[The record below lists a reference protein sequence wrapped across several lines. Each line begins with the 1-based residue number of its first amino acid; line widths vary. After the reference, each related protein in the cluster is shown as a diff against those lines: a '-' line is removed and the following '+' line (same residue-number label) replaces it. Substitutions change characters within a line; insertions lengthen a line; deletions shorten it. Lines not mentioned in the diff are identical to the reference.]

1 MLLARA
7 PVRVSLAGGGTD
19 LESYYGRFGGMV
31 VSAAIDKYFYAF
43 VNPSDRPGVHIS
55 SSDYRA
61 YYHWS
66 QEEAPIWDGDLRL
79 PRALLHEF
87 GINRGLSIFLA
98 SEVPPGTGLGS
109 SSAVAVAL
117 VKALSTLRGQRLTA
131 PQVAELAAHA
141 EIEKLG
147 SPAGKQDQY
156 ASAFG
161 GINAIYF
168 GPDGVSVEPLPLG
181 TDARDA
187 LQDRLLLFFTGSSR
201 TANDILQKQQ
211 QATHRSDQRVMA
223 SLHGLKAAAVETR
236 KALLSGDLRRV
247 GEIMHDS
254 WQLKKRLSP
263 SVSNPR
269 IDEIY
274 ERARHRGA
282 LGGKMAGAGGGG
294 FLILYC
300 EPDAHDAVTEEMRRL
315 GLFRMNFHFDFGGA
329 KVLLNS
335 TAEAAFASAGLVPLH
350 PGTLSWREAYVF

>member
-43 VNPSDRPGVHIS
+43 LNPSDRPGVHIS

-61 YYHWS
+61 FYHWS
-66 QEEAPIWDGDLRL
+66 REEAPIWDGDLRL

-87 GINRGLSIFLA
+87 GISGGLSIFLA

-168 GPDGVSVEPLPLG
+168 ESDGVSVEPLPLG
-181 TDARDA
+181 AAVRDA
-187 LQDRLLLFFTGSSR
+187 LQSRLLLFFTGASR
-201 TANDILQKQQ
+201 TANDILQKQR
-211 QATHRSDQRVMA
+211 QATHRNDQRVMA
-223 SLHGLKAAAVETR
+223 SLHGLKAAAIEIR
-236 KALLSGDLRRV
+236 QALLSGDLPRV
-247 GEIMHDS
+247 GEILHES
-254 WQLKKRLSP
+254 WQLKKRLSR

-274 ERARHRGA
+274 ERARRRGA
-282 LGGKMAGAGGGG
+282 LGGKMTGAGGGG
-294 FLILYC
+294 FLLLYC
-300 EPDAHDAVTEEMRRL
+300 EPEAREAVAQEMRIL
-315 GLFRMNFHFDFGGA
+315 GLYQMDLHFDFGGA

-335 TAEAAFASAGLVPLH
+335 TAEAVYASAGPVALH

>member
-19 LESYYGRFGGMV
+19 LESYYSRFGGMV

-43 VNPSDRPGVHIS
+43 ISLSDGPGVHIS

-61 YYHWS
+61 FYRWS
-66 QEEAPIWDGDLRL
+66 QDEAPVWDGDLRL
-79 PRALLHEF
+79 PRAILHQF
-87 GINRGLSIFLA
+87 GIDRGLSIFLA

-117 VKALSTLRGQRLTA
+117 VKALSTLRGERLTA
-131 PQVAELAAHA
+131 AQVAEQAAHV

-156 ASAFG
+156 EAAFG
-161 GINAIYF
+161 GINAFYF
-168 GPDGVSVEPLPLG
+168 DRNAVSVEPLPLG
-181 TDARDA
+181 PAVRDA
-187 LQDRLLLFFTGSSR
+187 LHARLLLFFTGASR
-201 TANDILQKQQ
+201 AANDILQKQQ
-211 QATHRSDQRVMA
+211 QATDRSDQRVLA
-223 SLHGLKAAAVETR
+223 ALDGLKEAAAETR
-236 KALLSGDLRRV
+236 QALLAGDLRQV
-247 GEIMHDS
+247 GEIMHRS
-254 WQLKKRLSP
+254 WQLKKRLSR

-294 FLILYC
+294 FLLLYC
-300 EPDAHDAVTEEMRRL
+300 QPDARDAVAQEMRRL
-315 GLFRMNFHFDFGGA
+315 GLYQMDFHFDFGGA
-329 KVLLNS
+329 KVLMNS
-335 TAEAAFASAGLVPLH
+335 TREAAPQPIPLH
-350 PGTLSWREAYVF
+350 RGTLSWREAYVF